1 MSWSPRRCVT
11 DAANCVTSIEVEVL
25 EPEALAVSS
34 STVGTVEGEGAGEA
48 TVDVT
53 GGTPPYSYL
62 WSNGNT
68 ESSSTGL
75 EPGVYS
81 VWVIDGNGCTWFES
95 LVVDALVGIPGMDPN
110 TYTPYPN
117 PLQETLYLD
126 HLDPTRY
133 RVTDADGSEVER
145 GTWLPRTG
153 LDTRNWAAGAYVLYL
168 YDTPAGTLTRLLVR
182 P

>member
-1 MSWSPRRCVT
+1 M
-11 DAANCVTSIEVEVL
+11 
-25 EPEALAVSS
+25 
-34 STVGTVEGEGAGEA
+34 
-48 TVDVT
+48 
-53 GGTPPYSYL
+53 
-62 WSNGNT
+62 
-68 ESSSTGL
+68 
-75 EPGVYS
+75 YS

-126 HLDPTRY
+126 HLDPIRY

-153 LDTRNWAAGAYVLYL
+153 LDTHNWAAGAYVLYL
-168 YDTPAGTLTRLLVR
+168 YETPAGTLTRLLVR